1 MVTPSFLQAH
11 ARPRSGEVKDLPE
24 GCRGGKCQWWQEE
37 NGSLNP
43 QLNDGHYSKN
53 IFMFFPGVEE
63 NPPSFAAGI
72 EKHQSPSIHIGSKE
86 PSASTAA
93 GMCLSIGRGKMR
105 HRGWMGMAEGPGHA
119 TAFPQPG
126 RAELEVFIKPIRE
139 QKEFSKCQSYITSSC
154 PPLLSF
160 TIIGSLGWGDLCG
173 SAGEGIRT
181 TTQKVFTFLS
191 FTVGHLQSLGGGIS
205 TFAITMTLLVSNSSG
220 PFVAL
225 QPAGDSG
232 VGSPDF
238 GLELGDLCA
247 EMMHQHQPPL
257 NTDTPPQQLHAPIP
271 APLPLFF
278 APSQTMTSSKTSSFT
293 STTTTGHASV
303 SPALLLSRYPSLGYL
318 ILTQLGPSSGA
329 GRMLSAAPSLW
340 QPTAAVSRRLP
351 AQGCSRAALKAQLK
365 ERGGGAFYRDAPPPI
380 LPSNQRYSL
389 DCGRKK
395 QDKKAQHRDR
405 LAAMPAG
412 CSQPQ
417 ALPFSGTP
425 AGLWK

>member
-1 MVTPSFLQAH
+1 
-11 ARPRSGEVKDLPE
+11 
-24 GCRGGKCQWWQEE
+24 
-37 NGSLNP
+37 
-43 QLNDGHYSKN
+43 
-53 IFMFFPGVEE
+53 
-63 NPPSFAAGI
+63 
-72 EKHQSPSIHIGSKE
+72 
-86 PSASTAA
+86 
-93 GMCLSIGRGKMR
+93 
-105 HRGWMGMAEGPGHA
+105 
-119 TAFPQPG
+119 
-126 RAELEVFIKPIRE
+126 
-139 QKEFSKCQSYITSSC
+139 
-154 PPLLSF
+154 
-160 TIIGSLGWGDLCG
+160 
-173 SAGEGIRT
+173 
-181 TTQKVFTFLS
+181 
-191 FTVGHLQSLGGGIS
+191 
-205 TFAITMTLLVSNSSG
+205 MTLLVSNSSG

-238 GLELGDLCA
+238 GWELGDLCA

-351 AQGCSRAALKAQLK
+351 AQGCCRAALKAQLK
-365 ERGGGAFYRDAPPPI
+365 ERGGGAFYRDAPPLI

-389 DCGRKK
+389 DFGEKKGQKSSASRQAGGDACGLLPATSSAIFRDTCRAMEIIAGNKPVSLLTLIK
-395 QDKKAQHRDR
+395 QLRGDTRR
-405 LAAMPAG
+405 
-412 CSQPQ
+412 
-417 ALPFSGTP
+417 
-425 AGLWK
+425 

>member
-1 MVTPSFLQAH
+1 MPKLH
-11 ARPRSGEVKDLPE
+11 NL
-24 GCRGGKCQWWQEE
+24 
-37 NGSLNP
+37 L
-43 QLNDGHYSKN
+43 L
-53 IFMFFPGVEE
+53 
-63 NPPSFAAGI
+63 
-72 EKHQSPSIHIGSKE
+72 
-86 PSASTAA
+86 PSAAVIYNYRLPWL
-93 GMCLSIGRGKMR
+93 GGPLWQCWRRHQDHHPKCL
-105 HRGWMGMAEGPGHA
+105 H
-119 TAFPQPG
+119 
-126 RAELEVFIKPIRE
+126 L
-139 QKEFSKCQSYITSSC
+139 
-154 PPLLSF
+154 PLLH
-160 TIIGSLGWGDLCG
+160 C
-173 SAGEGIRT
+173 RT
-181 TTQKVFTFLS
+181 PPE
-191 FTVGHLQSLGGGIS
+191 LGGGIS
-205 TFAITMTLLVSNSSG
+205 TFAITVTLLVSNSSG

-238 GLELGDLCA
+238 GWELGDLCA